1 MNKLKCNKGFT
12 LIELLV
18 VIAILAVMA
27 LIALPRISGFINSQR
42 QESSLF
48 NAYITAVADDAF
60 IYGKTNY
67 LCIQLNLPGDESKDP
82 APDMFSERNSLSVHN
97 ISDNSFEINSRKVL
111 SRRKFSNSFIF
122 DTVILEGGRTIEEGN
137 VIIPFYSDGSSEY
150 FAVKVNS
157 EGNNLFFRKE
167 KNDKSPDLIDEIQV
181 LK

>member
-1 MNKLKCNKGFT
+1 MSFLDH
-12 LIELLV
+12 LEELRWHIIRSA
-18 VIAILAVMA
+18 IAIVVFAV
-27 LIALPRISGFINSQR
+27 
-42 QESSLF
+42 
-48 NAYITAVADDAF
+48 VAF
-60 IYGKTNY
+60 IMKG
-67 LCIQLNLPGDESKDP
+67 
-82 APDMFSERNSLSVHN
+82 
-97 ISDNSFEINSRKVL
+97 
-111 SRRKFSNSFIF
+111 FIF